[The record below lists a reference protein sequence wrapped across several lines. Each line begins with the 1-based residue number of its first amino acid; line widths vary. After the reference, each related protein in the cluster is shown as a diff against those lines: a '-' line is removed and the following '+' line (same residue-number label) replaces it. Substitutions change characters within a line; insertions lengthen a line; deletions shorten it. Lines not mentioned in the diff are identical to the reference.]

1 MRPGVRYLLAPIML
15 AATAVGTAHGQ
26 SAQEVLQHM
35 LDTYVER
42 SQGVENYTLV
52 QQVMGFE
59 SELYFEKEMMDG
71 LPVFRL
77 RQSKVGGRVISQPDA
92 DDMGWERMYQLMPE
106 LMQHAEYVGRADAQG
121 FPVHVVAVRN
131 LHEIDFSPLP
141 ESEQADFVPET
152 MTLHVDADQW
162 IVRRAE
168 LSGTMIAEGEQHDFT
183 ADVAMTDYREVGGML
198 HPFLVTV
205 NVQGLAEAMG
215 MDSEKMAELQ
225 QQLEA
230 AKKQMEQMPEAQRKM
245 MEDMMQQQ
253 MANLEQMLEGDG
265 EGGMTIE
272 VQAKELLVNSGPPG
286 GE

>member
-1 MRPGVRYLLAPIML
+1 MRHVARSLLLPVVL
-15 AATAVGTAHGQ
+15 ALATAGTAQGQ
-26 SAQEVLQHM
+26 SAQDVLQHM

-42 SQGVENYTLV
+42 SEGVEDYTLV
-52 QQVMGFE
+52 QEVMGFE
-59 SELYFEKEMMDG
+59 SEMYFEKETLDG
-71 LPVFRL
+71 LPMFRL
-77 RQSKVGGRVISQPDA
+77 RQSKVGGRVLTQPDE
-92 DDMGWERMYQLMPE
+92 DDMGWERMYQVMPE
-106 LMQHAEYVGRADAQG
+106 LMQRAEYVGRADAGG
-121 FPVHVVAVRN
+121 FPVHVVAVRS

-141 ESEQADFVPET
+141 ESEGSDFVPET

-168 LSGTMIAEGEQHDFT
+168 LSGTMTAEGKQHDFT

-198 HPFLVTV
+198 HPFLMTV

-230 AKKQMEQMPEAQRKM
+230 AKKQMEQMPEAQRQT
-245 MEDMMQQQ
+245 MERMMQQQ
-253 MANLEQMLEGDG
+253 MANLEQMMEGDG
-265 EGGMTIE
+265 EGGMAIE
-272 VQAKELLVNSGPPG
+272 VRVKDLRVNSGPPE